1 MVTTRRGNI
10 KETESEPAH
19 NKAAGKK
26 HKDTK
31 KTADEKEE
39 PEKKKAKSTT
49 TTTPKKSGAQKK
61 KKEGKGKGNGTEEK
75 KATVEEVTD
84 SDADPKKHNPRAD
97 DDAEMPDATTA
108 NSNSGDSG
116 IAVEEAR
123 EQKVEDSPILEKGL
137 VYFFLRGKVNVEHPE
152 SMDDVKR
159 SYMVLRPLPQGT
171 KLVDGKIQDG
181 GKNRLIA
188 IPKKRLPSK
197 GYEKFLTF
205 VEVPEAN
212 LEDLRE
218 KYLKGRTYQTKT
230 MGERTDF
237 PAQPIGEGVYAIT
250 KSDNER
256 QSHFAYI
263 LTIPKEPNEL
273 QEDFGLKDKGSFIIS
288 VRNPQTPA
296 PPNAGIPDP
305 AKYPKE
311 IMEEFR
317 GLKWGAVQPKH
328 LDYQNAEILFI
339 GEKSFPHEGDHKRT
353 AEELDLLEEE
363 DDKRVAHLKGS
374 ESVFSDLELI
384 KKDFLGIQTTWG

>member
-1 MVTTRRGNI
+1 
-10 KETESEPAH
+10 
-19 NKAAGKK
+19 
-26 HKDTK
+26 
-31 KTADEKEE
+31 
-39 PEKKKAKSTT
+39 
-49 TTTPKKSGAQKK
+49 
-61 KKEGKGKGNGTEEK
+61 
-75 KATVEEVTD
+75 
-84 SDADPKKHNPRAD
+84 
-97 DDAEMPDATTA
+97 MPDATTA

-205 VEVPEAN
+205 VEVPEAS

-218 KYLKGRTYQTKT
+218 KHLKGRTYQTKT
-230 MGERTDF
+230 AGERTDF

-250 KSDNER
+250 KSNNER
-256 QSHFAYI
+256 QSHFAYM
-263 LTIPKEPNEL
+263 LTIPEEPNEL
-273 QEDFGLKDKGSFIIS
+273 QGDFGLKDKGSFVIS

-296 PPNAGIPDP
+296 PPNVGIPDP
-305 AKYPKE
+305 AEYPKE

-328 LDYQNAEILFI
+328 LDYQNTEILFI
-339 GEKSFPHEGDHKRT
+339 GEKNFPHEGDHKRT
-353 AEELDLLEEE
+353 AELDLLEEE
-363 DDKRVAHLKGS
+363 DEKRVAHLKGS
-374 ESVFSDLELI
+374 ESVFSDLELN